1 MNNMEFKL
9 NKYLVVAILFAFIFF
24 IFHYIEIFEIYNRQ
38 SYFSDSEN
46 YFKASSKFPPA
57 DYDAYYFVYILS
69 FLRSMFSYKGALIIF
84 FVIYIILVLLLFR
97 KFHLDKYNLLF
108 LFHPFIIFIF
118 ARGLKES
125 LIMILFMIFMR
136 LFNFKKLFVPIN
148 FFVVL
153 VFSYIFYGLKPMGE
167 YFIPLGL
174 LVTVL
179 TSKITTTRVILKMGI
194 LFLIISPLLRNI
206 AIELIP
212 NLKNQVDVLVLS
224 GYAVEYTS
232 NFLKPLITFFY
243 GPGPIK
249 SFLSFFQN
257 TYEFG
262 TLMTSFILFIGSI
275 CSIFLGFVILK
286 NVKTIPNSYWNNFL
300 ILITIIHIF
309 SYILIQ
315 DGSVDTRQRGLMF
328 FYLGLLNWK

>member
-1 MNNMEFKL
+1 MKYKI
-9 NKYLVVAILFAFIFF
+9 NKYLLLSISLAFIFF

-46 YFKASSKFPPA
+46 YYKASSNFPPA
-57 DYDAYYFVYILS
+57 EYDAYYFVYVLS
-69 FLRSMFSYKGALIIF
+69 FLRSIFSYKGAIIIF
-84 FVIYIILVLLLFR
+84 FAAYIILILLLFR
-97 KFHLDKYNLLF
+97 KFQFVKHNLLF

-125 LIMILFMIFMR
+125 FIMILFLIFMR
-136 LFNFKKLFVPIN
+136 FFDFKKYFYLIN
-148 FFVVL
+148 FFIIV

-167 YFIPLGL
+167 YFIPIGL
-174 LVTVL
+174 VMTALI
-179 TSKITTTRVILKMGI
+179 SRIITTRVLLTLGI
-194 LFLIISPLLRNI
+194 IFLIVSPLLRNL
-206 AIELIP
+206 AIDLIP

-224 GYAVEYTS
+224 GYPVEYTT
-232 NFLKPLITFFY
+232 NFLKPLTAFFF

-249 SFLSFFQN
+249 SLLSFFQN

-262 TLMTSFILFIGSI
+262 TFMTSFVLLSGSI
-275 CSIFLGFVILK
+275 CSIFLAFIIFK
-286 NVKTIPNSYWNNFL
+286 NVKTIPNSNWNNFL
-300 ILITIIHIF
+300 IVITIIHVI